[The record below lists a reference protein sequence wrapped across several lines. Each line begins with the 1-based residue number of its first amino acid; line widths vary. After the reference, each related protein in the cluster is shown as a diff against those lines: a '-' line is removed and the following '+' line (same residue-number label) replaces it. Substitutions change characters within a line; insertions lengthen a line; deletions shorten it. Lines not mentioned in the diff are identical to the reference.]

1 MGKYYPSQRKT
12 TNKAQSA
19 EVLASV
25 ARSLEMQEHQ
35 QFLDTAPLTHFEGN
49 PYNAQH
55 DTWAIQFSDA
65 WQNRQANIG
74 AGNSLMQ
81 YSSWQIKRHT
91 YQELAHMANDDIIKS
106 AIDTIA
112 QECTGQWG
120 QIVINELEDQ
130 DQAGE
135 LIVKLENRLQDLNI
149 KELAKEAMQKALI
162 YGGVGIFL
170 NMGGNQDLEKD
181 FDFNLRSVKANGLKS
196 VKLIEPYLFAPM
208 QVNTTNP
215 IADDF
220 MKPSVWHVSGIG
232 AVSATRLKTMEI
244 FSATDLVKPLY
255 NFLGISII
263 SFMLDK
269 VRSADT
275 IRQSLADIF
284 LRFRTNIIKSPVM
297 GMSDNS
303 QIIGKMRAINA
314 MRNNHST
321 ILLTEQE
328 DFIQTITPLSG
339 LDKIQAQA
347 YEAIAS
353 SARMPAIKL
362 LGLTPS
368 GFNATGEFDL
378 LNYYDTIS
386 GYQNTILRK
395 FLERILRILAL
406 EAGFDIAPEFKFT
419 PLKKET
425 KIEAAQTKIA
435 NADFVSKLTAEG
447 IITQEQ
453 ALLMLQ
459 EAEAVSKAVKF
470 ENEPDIDLGELGIET
485 EQEQEAN
492 HSENA

>member
-1 MGKYYPSQRKT
+1 MGYYPSKPKKST
-12 TNKAQSA
+12 KAQADALFAMEAIQNEGIISFA
-19 EVLASV
+19 
-25 ARSLEMQEHQ
+25 
-35 QFLDTAPLTHFEGN
+35 DTAPLTHFEGN

-55 DTWAIQFSDA
+55 DAWAIQFSDA
-65 WQNRQANIG
+65 WQNNNASVGVR
-74 AGNSLMQ
+74 NSIMQ
-81 YSSWQIKRHT
+81 HSRWQTKRHS

-120 QIVINELEDQ
+120 QIVINELDDQ
-130 DQAGE
+130 DQAAE
-135 LIVKLENRLQDLNI
+135 IINKLENRLQDLNI

-263 SFMLDK
+263 SFMFDK

-284 LRFRTNIIKSPVM
+284 LRFRTNIIKTPLVEQGEGHHLKAKIKGMQYGQNNLGVM
-297 GMSDNS
+297 V
-303 QIIGKMRAINA
+303 
-314 MRNNHST
+314 
-321 ILLTEQE
+321 LTPQE
-328 DFIQTITPLSG
+328 EFIQTITPLSG